1 MVNGDKDRVVPTASV
16 AELAA
21 KTKVQKGVK
30 IEHAVVPEANH
41 FFQDRMEDLMDVVG
55 TYLDR
60 RIVEIDKAKEE

>member
-1 MVNGDKDRVVPTASV
+1 
-16 AELAA
+16 
-21 KTKVQKGVK
+21 
-30 IEHAVVPEANH
+30 VPEANH